1 MLAQPIS
8 LSMLRY
14 ITIISC
20 ALLSCRVSAQEIFN
34 SIVVRQT
41 DGTISTFSINK
52 VESISVSPEASV
64 QQCKWFQTLENPG
77 IADYLRDF
85 EYDSRDYSYHNIFL
99 YRGEPYLDARQDW
112 PYGVTL
118 GDTTYYN
125 LIPGRTYSLSP
136 LVRGQLTQPLSI
148 QTLGQLRM
156 LRTEGIDNVRDLGGW
171 PTSDGRRIKY
181 GHLFRGTE
189 LNTVLS
195 PNTPTL
201 HSPHQVTAA
210 DINLM
215 LRELRIGAE
224 LDLRGTAEIPVSH
237 SALGNNVV
245 YKHININYTN
255 IDAPLNQQLLL
266 ECFRFL
272 LSQLEDNHPVYIHCV
287 WGADRTGLLCLLLE
301 GLLGV
306 KQSDI
311 DKDYEL
317 TSFTGNS
324 RFRTNANYQNT
335 LHLITN
341 LPGDTLQQKFR
352 TWWRSCGAT
361 DAELDQFIALMLED

>member
-1 MLAQPIS
+1 
-8 LSMLRY
+8 MLRY

-52 VESISVSPEASV
+52 IESISVSPEASV

-136 LVRGQLTQPLSI
+136 LVKGQLTQPLSI

-181 GHLFRGTE
+181 GRLFRGTE

-224 LDLRGTAEIPVSH
+224 LDLRGSAEIPVSH

-272 LSQLEDNHPVYIHCV
+272 LSQLKDNHPVYIHCV